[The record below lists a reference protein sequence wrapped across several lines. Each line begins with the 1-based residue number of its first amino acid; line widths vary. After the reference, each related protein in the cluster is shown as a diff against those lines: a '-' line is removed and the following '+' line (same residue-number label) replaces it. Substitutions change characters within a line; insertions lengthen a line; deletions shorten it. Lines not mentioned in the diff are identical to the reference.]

1 MQQTTYKGKLVY
13 ILNKS
18 SNQVIYSENK
28 DLSNTKQTSL
38 SNFLKYSNDNKKS
51 NKNVLIPII
60 KEKKEITN
68 IVEKPKE
75 ETKEIKQTIIDT
87 DVKLNTENNI
97 TTEEEY
103 I

>member
-75 ETKEIKQTIIDT
+75 EIKQTIIDT